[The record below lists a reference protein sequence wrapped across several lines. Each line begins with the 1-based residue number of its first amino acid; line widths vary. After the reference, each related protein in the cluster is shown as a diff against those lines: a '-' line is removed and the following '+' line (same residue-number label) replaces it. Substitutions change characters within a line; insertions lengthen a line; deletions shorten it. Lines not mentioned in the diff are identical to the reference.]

1 MGVEAGI
8 HDTNE
13 NRSQV
18 LLGHKFR
25 PGRRI
30 TNLLN
35 GGVSSR
41 GFVIGWERIRGIPIA
56 VIHGRIDASN
66 SDEFQDALDSEL
78 KPGDKSLLL
87 DFEGVSYIGSA
98 ALRVGLKMARNLEER
113 GGKFG
118 ICSTSSSVGEV
129 IAISGFGEF
138 LSLFKSRETAI
149 EEFESAW
156 ARG

>member
-1 MGVEAGI
+1 MGVEARSHG
-8 HDTNE
+8 TNE

-25 PGRRI
+25 PARRI

-35 GGVSSR
+35 GGVSPR
-41 GFVIGWERIRGIPIA
+41 GFEIGWERIRGTLIA
-56 VIHGRIDASN
+56 VVHGRIDTSN
-66 SDEFQDALDSEL
+66 SDEFQDALNSGT

-87 DFEGVSYIGSA
+87 DFEGVSYISSA
-98 ALRVGLKMARNLEER
+98 ALRVGLRMARKFEER
-113 GGKFG
+113 GGRFG
-118 ICSTSSSVGEV
+118 ICSISGSVGEV

-149 EEFESAW
+149 AEFQ
-156 ARG
+156 